1 MIPTPPPNSR
11 PAARTQRARRRSS
24 SALRGLALAA
34 AQHLL
39 GAPSAL
45 YETRAEPTGAT
56 SELAPA
62 ARPYALSEEREPCSD
77 SNPLRNAYFGD
88 LHVHTTFSFDAN
100 TQGTRNDPHDA
111 YRFAKGE
118 ALGIQP
124 YDDEGV
130 ALRKARLLR
139 PLDFAAVTDHAEL
152 LGETHIC
159 STPGTLGH
167 GSLPCLLYRW
177 WPRGAFFFMNHR
189 ASSMRPRFDFCG
201 EGGELCLEAAGI
213 PWRVIQAAAEAA
225 YDRSPACSFTSF
237 HAYEWTGA
245 DERLSNIHR
254 NVIFRNAEV
263 PRLPPSFVE
272 IHNGRE
278 LSGELSRLCTE
289 PGRGCD
295 FLVIPH
301 NSNLSGGSIFEST
314 LPDGTPLRR
323 ADAELQAR
331 NEPLIEI
338 MQHKGDS
345 ECLLGAGG
353 SADEYCDFEALPY
366 ASFSQKFMPWSA
378 KPPES
383 KSFVRDALVQG
394 LALEERIGA
403 NPFKYGIIAS
413 TDTHLGTPGNVRED
427 AHQGHGGAG
436 AIDPSGVPKGL
447 PEELEFNPGG
457 LAVVWAEENTRDSLF
472 DAMQRRETYGTSGP
486 RIQLRFFGSW
496 HYPEDLCASGSF
508 VETGY
513 AEGVPMGSDLPLRR
527 GAAGPPAFAVWAL
540 RDPGPAG
547 QPGTPLQQV
556 QIVKGWIDGG
566 ELREKVFEVAGD
578 SANGASVNVDTCS
591 PLGQGADSLCTVWR
605 DPEFEPEQRAFYYAR
620 VLENPSCRWS
630 AFICNANQVDCSE
643 PDEVAKELEACCSP
657 EHRPAIQERAWS
669 SPIWYRPEHRVG
681 AAAEEPGS

>member
-1 MIPTPPPNSR
+1 MIPTSPPNPPLAGAPTR
-11 PAARTQRARRRSS
+11 GWSS
-24 SALRGLALAA
+24 CLLQGLALAA
-34 AQHLL
+34 SCFLAGPAASQSESR
-39 GAPSAL
+39 G
-45 YETRAEPTGAT
+45 EPPGPGTEPG
-56 SELAPA
+56 LA
-62 ARPYALSEEREPCSD
+62 ARPYALSEQRQPCSD

-118 ALGIQP
+118 ALGIAP
-124 YDDEGV
+124 YDSEGV
-130 ALRKARLLR
+130 ALRRARLLR

-159 STPGTLGH
+159 STPGSLGYS
-167 GSLPCLLYRW
+167 SLPCLLYRW
-177 WPRGAFFFMNHR
+177 WPRGAYFFINYR
-189 ASSMRPRFDFCG
+189 ASSRKPRFDFCG
-201 EGGELCLEAAGI
+201 QGGELCLEAAGI
-213 PWRVIQAAAEAA
+213 PWKVIQEAAEAA
-225 YDRSPACSFTSF
+225 YDRSPACRFTSF
-237 HAYEWTGA
+237 AAYEWTGA
-245 DERLSNIHR
+245 DGDLFNIHR

-272 IHNGRE
+272 IHTGRE

-301 NSNLSGGSIFEST
+301 NSNLSGGAIFESA
-314 LPDGTPLRR
+314 LSDGTPLRR

-331 NEPLIEI
+331 NEPLIES

-366 ASFSQKFMPWSA
+366 ASFSGKFIPWRA
-378 KPPES
+378 RPPES
-383 KSFVRDALVQG
+383 KSFVRDALVRG

-413 TDTHLGTPGNVRED
+413 TDTHLGTPGNVAEST
-427 AHQGHGGAG
+427 HQGHGGAG
-436 AIDPSGVPKGL
+436 ALDPEGVPRGL

-457 LAVVWAEENTRDSLF
+457 LAVVWAEENARDSLF
-472 DAMQRRETYGTSGP
+472 SAMQRRETYGTSGP
-486 RIQLRFFGSW
+486 RIQLRLFGSW
-496 HYPEDLCASGSF
+496 HYPEELCSSGSF
-508 VETGY
+508 VEAGY
-513 AEGVPMGSDLPLRR
+513 AEGVPMGGDLPPRR

-547 QPGTPLQQV
+547 QPGTPLQQI
-556 QIVKGWIDGG
+556 QMVKGWIDGG
-566 ELREKVFEVAGD
+566 EAREKVFEVAGD
-578 SANGASVNVDTCS
+578 SGNGASVDLRTCT
-591 PLGQGADSLCTVWR
+591 PVGRGADSLCTVWR
-605 DPEFEPEQRAFYYAR
+605 DPEFEPDQQAFYYAR

-643 PDEVAKELEACCSP
+643 PGEVAKELEACCSP
-657 EHRPAIQERAWS
+657 DHRWSIQERAWS
-669 SPIWYRPEHRVG
+669 SPIWYRPERRVG
-681 AAAEEPGS
+681 VVAEQPAS